1 MEEPR
6 SYTGRREGEAP
17 RRRST
22 SGERRRSASSAQRS
36 RSSGTGEQPPR
47 RSGEGTHRSP
57 SSRRRRR
64 RGGMAAAGAALYVV
78 IVIGVSV
85 LLAAVGWICAG
96 DVLALNK
103 PSMSAEV
110 VLPPDYF
117 TEREVTVKGEDGKPD
132 TTKTVYEADVGKVA
146 GLLKEKGFIEY
157 KPVFKLF
164 CTMTKAKT
172 KMAPGTYQLNTDM
185 DYRALISALG
195 SKSASKAEISVT
207 IPEGYSVEQIF
218 ALLEEKG
225 VATVADLNDMAA
237 NHDYK
242 FEFLEGIPLGDPKR
256 LEGYLFPDTYR
267 FYINENPLYA
277 INKMLANFSKMVTK
291 EQREALKAEGK
302 SLRDVIIIAS
312 MIEKET
318 DGTDQA
324 MISSVIYNRL
334 NHLGAGTNGY
344 LQIDATLVYINGGNQ
359 PTEADKAI
367 DSPYNTYLYAGL
379 PAGPISNPGSAAIWV
394 AMNPKSSD
402 YYYYALGKDGLHH
415 YSRTYNEHQAFLN
428 SLPKE

>member
-6 SYTGRREGEAP
+6 SRVSRTEGEQPRRHSSASGTP
-17 RRRST
+17 RRRS
-22 SGERRRSASSAQRS
+22 SAEGQRRSSSAR
-36 RSSGTGEQPPR
+36 
-47 RSGEGTHRSP
+47 
-57 SSRRRRR
+57 RRRRR
-64 RGGMAAAGAALYVV
+64 RGGLAAAGAALYVV
-78 IVIGVSV
+78 VVIGVSV

-103 PSMSAEV
+103 PAMSAEV
-110 VLPPDYF
+110 VLPMDYF
-117 TEREVTVKGEDGKPD
+117 TEKEVKVKGENGEADS
-132 TTKTVYEADVGKVA
+132 TKTVLEADMGKVA
-146 GLLKEKGFIEY
+146 SLLKEKGFIEY

-164 CTMTKAKT
+164 ATMTKAKG
-172 KMAPGTYQLNTDM
+172 KLEPGTYHLNTDM

-195 SKSASKAEISVT
+195 AKSGSKAEISVT
-207 IPEGYSVEQIF
+207 IPEGYNVEQIF
-218 ALLEEKG
+218 TLLEEKG
-225 VATVADLNDMAA
+225 VASVADLNDMAA

-242 FEFLEGIPLGDPKR
+242 FEFLEDIPLGDPKR

-277 INKMLANFSKMVTK
+277 INKMLVNFSTMVSKDTREELK
-291 EQREALKAEGK
+291 EEGK
-302 SLRDVIIIAS
+302 SLRDILIVAS

-334 NHLGAGTNGY
+334 NHPEAGTNGY

-359 PTEADKAI
+359 PTEEDKAI

-379 PAGPISNPGSAAIWV
+379 PKGPISNPGSAAIWA
-394 AMNPKSSD
+394 AMNPKSSN
-402 YYYYALGKDGLHH
+402 YYYYALGTDGLHH
-415 YSRTYNEHQAFLN
+415 YSRTYAEHQAFLN
-428 SLPKE
+428 SLPKD

>member
-6 SYTGRREGEAP
+6 HDTGRRAGETP

-22 SGERRRSASSAQRS
+22 SGETPRRRSAPGERTQRGGEASRRSA
-36 RSSGTGEQPPR
+36 PPR
-47 RSGEGTHRSP
+47 K
-57 SSRRRRR
+57 RRR
-64 RGGMAAAGAALYVV
+64 RGSVAAAGAVLYVA

-85 LLAAVGWICAG
+85 LLAAVGWICAT

-117 TEREVTVKGEDGKPD
+117 TEREVTVPGEDGNPD
-132 TTKTVYEADVGKVA
+132 TTKIVYEANVGKVA
-146 GLLKEKGFIEY
+146 KLLKEEGFIEY

-185 DYRALISALG
+185 DYRALISAMG

-218 ALLEEKG
+218 TLLEEKG
-225 VATVADLNDMAA
+225 VASVADLNDMAA

-277 INKMLANFSKMVTK
+277 INKMLVNFSAMVTK
-291 EQREALKAEGK
+291 EQREELKAEGK
-302 SLRDVIIIAS
+302 SLRDIITIAS
-312 MIEKET
+312 LIEKET

-334 NHLGAGTNGY
+334 NHPNAGTNGY

-379 PAGPISNPGSAAIWV
+379 PAGPISNPGSAAIWA
-394 AMNPKSSD
+394 AMNPKDSD
-402 YYYYALGKDGLHH
+402 YYYYALGTDGLHH

>member
-1 MEEPR
+1 MEESR
-6 SYTGRREGEAP
+6 TSAQDMGGAP
-17 RRRST
+17 RRRS
-22 SGERRRSASSAQRS
+22 SSEPPRRRSSGESPRRRS
-36 RSSGTGEQPPR
+36 GSEPPR
-47 RSGEGTHRSP
+47 RAAGSTP
-57 SSRRRRR
+57 PRRRRR
-64 RGGMAAAGAALYVV
+64 RGGVAAAGAALYVV
-78 IVIGVSV
+78 IVIGISIV
-85 LLAAVGWICAG
+85 LAAVGWICAG

-103 PSMSAEV
+103 APLSAEV

-117 TEREVTVKGEDGKPD
+117 TEREVTVKGEDGAPD
-132 TTKTVYEADVGKVA
+132 TTKTVYEADIGKVA
-146 GLLKEKGFIEY
+146 SLLKEEGFIEY

-164 CTMTKAKT
+164 CSMTKAKT
-172 KMAPGTYQLNTDM
+172 KMSPGTYQLNTDM

-195 SKSASKAEISVT
+195 AKSGSKAEISVT

-277 INKMLANFSKMVTK
+277 INKMLVNFAQMVTK
-291 EQREALKAEGK
+291 EQREELKAEGK
-302 SLRDVIIIAS
+302 SLRDIITIAS

-324 MISSVIYNRL
+324 MIASVIYNRL
-334 NHLGAGTNGY
+334 NHPNSGTNGY

-379 PAGPISNPGSAAIWV
+379 PAGPIANPGSAAIWA
-394 AMNPKSSD
+394 AMNPKDSD
-402 YYYYALGKDGLHH
+402 YYYYALGTDGLHH

>member
-6 SYTGRREGEAP
+6 RSAQDRSGAP
-17 RRRST
+17 RRSSEPGQRAAPT
-22 SGERRRSASSAQRS
+22 GENGQRRRQ
-36 RSSGTGEQPPR
+36 SG
-47 RSGEGTHRSP
+47 
-57 SSRRRRR
+57 RRRRR
-64 RGGMAAAGAALYVV
+64 RGGLAAAGAALYVV
-78 IVIGVSV
+78 IVIGVSI

-103 PSMSAEV
+103 APLSAEV

-117 TEREVTVKGEDGKPD
+117 TQREVTVPGENGAPD
-132 TTKTVYEADVGKVA
+132 STRTVFEADIGKVA
-146 GLLKEKGFIEY
+146 SLLKEKGFIEY
-157 KPVFKLF
+157 RPVFKLF
-164 CTMTKAKT
+164 CTMTKAKN

-195 SKSASKAEISVT
+195 SKSGSKAEISVT

-218 ALLEEKG
+218 QLLEEKG
-225 VATVADLNDMAA
+225 VASVADLNDMAA

-277 INKMLANFSKMVTK
+277 INKMLVNFSVMVTK
-291 EQREALKAEGK
+291 EQREALKEEGK
-302 SLRDVIIIAS
+302 SLRDIITIAS
-312 MIEKET
+312 LIEKET

-324 MISSVIYNRL
+324 MIASVIYNRL
-334 NHLGAGTNGY
+334 NHPNSGTNGY

-379 PAGPISNPGSAAIWV
+379 PAGPISNPGSAAIWA
-394 AMNPKSSD
+394 AMNPKDSD
-402 YYYYALGKDGLHH
+402 YYYYALGTDGLHH

>member
-6 SYTGRREGEAP
+6 RSVHETGGEP
-17 RRRST
+17 RRRS
-22 SGERRRSASSAQRS
+22 SGGDYPRRSEPSSRS
-36 RSSGTGEQPPR
+36 RGSEPPR
-47 RSGEGTHRSP
+47 RSGAARK
-57 SSRRRRR
+57 RRR
-64 RGGMAAAGAALYVV
+64 RGGVAAAGAALYVV

-110 VLPPDYF
+110 VLPRDYF
-117 TEREVTVKGEDGKPD
+117 TEREVTVKGEDGEPD
-132 TTKTVYEADVGKVA
+132 TTKTVYEADVGKIA
-146 GLLKEKGFIEY
+146 DLLKEKGFIEY

-164 CTMTKAKT
+164 CGMTKAKT

-185 DYRALISALG
+185 DYRALISAMG

-218 ALLEEKG
+218 TLLEEKG

-277 INKMLANFSKMVTK
+277 INKMLVNFSTMVSK
-291 EQREALKAEGK
+291 EQREELKAEGK
-302 SLRDVIIIAS
+302 SLHDIITIAS
-312 MIEKET
+312 LIEKET

-324 MISSVIYNRL
+324 LISSVIYNRL
-334 NHLGAGTNGY
+334 NHPNSGTNGY

-379 PAGPISNPGSAAIWV
+379 PAGPISNPGSAAIWA
-394 AMNPKSSD
+394 AMNPKESD
-402 YYYYALGKDGLHH
+402 YYYYALGTDGLHH

>member
-6 SYTGRREGEAP
+6 HDTGRSGNETP

-22 SGERRRSASSAQRS
+22 PGDTPRRRSAP
-36 RSSGTGEQPPR
+36 GERPPR
-47 RSGEGTHRSP
+47 GGEASHRSAP
-57 SSRRRRR
+57 RRKRR
-64 RGGMAAAGAALYVV
+64 RGGGVAAAGAALYVV

-85 LLAAVGWICAG
+85 LLAAVGWVCAG

-103 PSMSAEV
+103 APMSAEV
-110 VLPPDYF
+110 VLPQEYF
-117 TEREVTVKGEDGKPD
+117 TSKEVTVKGEDGAPD
-132 TTKTVYEADVGKVA
+132 TTQTVLEADMGKVA
-146 GLLKEKGFIEY
+146 DLLKEKGFIEY

-164 CTMTKAKT
+164 AAMTKAKT
-172 KMAPGTYQLNTDM
+172 KLAPGVYQLNTDM
-185 DYRALISALG
+185 DYRALISGLG
-195 SKSASKAEISVT
+195 AKSASKAEISVT

-225 VATVADLNDMAA
+225 VASAADLNDMAA

-277 INKMLANFSKMVTK
+277 INKMLVNFSKMVSK
-291 EQREALKAEGK
+291 EQRDALKEEGK
-302 SLRDVIIIAS
+302 SLQDILTIAS

-334 NHLGAGTNGY
+334 NHPNSGTNGY

-367 DSPYNTYLYAGL
+367 DSPYNTYLYPGL
-379 PAGPISNPGSAAIWV
+379 PAGPISNPGSAAIWA
-394 AMNPKSSD
+394 AMNPKESD
-402 YYYYALGKDGLHH
+402 YYYYALGTDGLHH

>member
-6 SYTGRREGEAP
+6 HDTGRSGGETP
-17 RRRST
+17 RRRSAP
-22 SGERRRSASSAQRS
+22 GEPSRRASASRGGTQRGGEASRRSTPS
-36 RSSGTGEQPPR
+36 RK
-47 RSGEGTHRSP
+47 
-57 SSRRRRR
+57 RRR
-64 RGGMAAAGAALYVV
+64 RGGAVAAGAALYVV

-85 LLAAVGWICAG
+85 LLATVGWICAG

-103 PSMSAEV
+103 SPMSAEV

-117 TEREVTVKGEDGKPD
+117 TEREVTVEGEDGKPD

-146 GLLKEKGFIEY
+146 SLLKEKGFIEY
-157 KPVFKLF
+157 QPVFKLF

-185 DYRALISALG
+185 DYRALISAMG

-207 IPEGYSVEQIF
+207 IPEGFSVEQIF

-277 INKMLANFSKMVTK
+277 INKMLVNFSVMVTK
-291 EQREALKAEGK
+291 EQREELAAEGK
-302 SLRDVIIIAS
+302 SLRDILTIAS

-324 MISSVIYNRL
+324 MIASVIYNRL
-334 NHLGAGTNGY
+334 NHPNAGTNGY

-379 PAGPISNPGSAAIWV
+379 PAGPISNPGSAAIWA
-394 AMNPKSSD
+394 AMNPKESD
-402 YYYYALGKDGLHH
+402 YYYYALGTDGLHH

>member
-6 SYTGRREGEAP
+6 SYAGREAGESP
-17 RRRST
+17 RRRTSGASPRRRPA
-22 SGERRRSASSAQRS
+22 SGERRSGQNAASGG
-36 RSSGTGEQPPR
+36 SSPR
-47 RSGEGTHRSP
+47 RSGSG
-57 SSRRRRR
+57 RRRR

-103 PSMSAEV
+103 PELSAEV
-110 VLPPDYF
+110 VLPQEFF
-117 TEREVTVKGEDGKPD
+117 TQREETVKGENGKPD
-132 TTKTVYEADVGKVA
+132 TTRTVYEADIGKVA
-146 GLLKEKGFIEY
+146 NCLKEAGFIEY

-195 SKSASKAEISVT
+195 AKSGSKAEISVT

-218 ALLEEKG
+218 TLLEEKG

-277 INKMLANFSKMVTK
+277 INKMLVNFSKMVSK
-291 EQREALKAEGK
+291 EQRDALKEEGK
-302 SLRDVIIIAS
+302 SLHDIITIAS
-312 MIEKET
+312 LIEKET

-334 NHLGAGTNGY
+334 NHPNSGTNGY

-359 PTEADKAI
+359 PTEADKSI

-379 PAGPISNPGSAAIWV
+379 PAGPISNPGSEAIWA
-394 AMNPKSSD
+394 AMNPKASD
-402 YYYYALGKDGLHH
+402 YYYYALGTDGLHH

>member
-6 SYTGRREGEAP
+6 HDTGRSGSEAP

-22 SGERRRSASSAQRS
+22 PGDTPRRRSAPGERTQRGGEASHRSA
-36 RSSGTGEQPPR
+36 PR
-47 RSGEGTHRSP
+47 RK
-57 SSRRRRR
+57 RR
-64 RGGMAAAGAALYVV
+64 RGGGVAAAGAALYVV

-85 LLAAVGWICAG
+85 LLAAVGWVCAG

-103 PSMSAEV
+103 APMSAEV
-110 VLPPDYF
+110 VLPQEYF
-117 TEREVTVKGEDGKPD
+117 TSKEVTVKGEDGAPD
-132 TTKTVYEADVGKVA
+132 TTQTVLEADMGKVA
-146 GLLKEKGFIEY
+146 DLLKEKGFIEY

-164 CTMTKAKT
+164 AAMTKAKT
-172 KMAPGTYQLNTDM
+172 KLAPGVYQLNTDM
-185 DYRALISALG
+185 DYRALISGLG
-195 SKSASKAEISVT
+195 AKSASKAEISVT

-225 VATVADLNDMAA
+225 VASAADLNDMAA

-277 INKMLANFSKMVTK
+277 INKMLVNFSKMVSK
-291 EQREALKAEGK
+291 EQRDALKEEGK
-302 SLRDVIIIAS
+302 SLQDILTIAS

-334 NHLGAGTNGY
+334 NHPNSGTNGY

-367 DSPYNTYLYAGL
+367 DSPYNTYLYPGL
-379 PAGPISNPGSAAIWV
+379 PAGPISNPGSAAIWA
-394 AMNPKSSD
+394 AMNPKESD
-402 YYYYALGKDGLHH
+402 YYYYALGTDGLHH